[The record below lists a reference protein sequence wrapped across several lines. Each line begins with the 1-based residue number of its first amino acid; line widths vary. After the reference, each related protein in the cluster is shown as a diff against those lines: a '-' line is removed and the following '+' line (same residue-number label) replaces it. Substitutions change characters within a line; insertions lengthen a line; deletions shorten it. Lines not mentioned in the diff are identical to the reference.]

1 MSEKLN
7 NIEAIIKAFKKEKT
21 SVMKYRKI
29 DGITMECATQVSESA
44 DTGIKDI
51 TDLCKKYK
59 LHPISAEKNK
69 EKSNVFALQFPEM
82 LPEYTDK
89 ELEKMYNN
97 SFKWLLDGVMS
108 SDTKH
113 KVTTEVIMQ
122 YKAIFVKQAVT
133 IHFNSNTNLY
143 KEKIENYLNNKE
155 YTAVVEKLFIRFANE
170 YVKGL

>member
-1 MSEKLN
+1 
-7 NIEAIIKAFKKEKT
+7 
-21 SVMKYRKI
+21 
-29 DGITMECATQVSESA
+29 
-44 DTGIKDI
+44 
-51 TDLCKKYK
+51 
-59 LHPISAEKNK
+59 
-69 EKSNVFALQFPEM
+69 M